1 MKTPLSNRY
10 RFSRKDS
17 RSGDSRKTKACPRV
31 ESKARVSSLR
41 VSLNSAWIVFFF
53 ALVLDSNTLCCFW
66 EITPY
71 VADEGALEL
80 DQIVQNRNV
89 GVYLFERVE
98 PRVLSR
104 KVRTHEH
111 VQRPQEN
118 DQNGHPDY
126 FGQDFDQEALHEV
139 VAEAVLQVGVEEK
152 VFPNVAL
159 GVLWSLLPNSGETTW
174 KYSGSR
180 NSSRIPSKAKRKV
193 RFFRYS
199 TIPLKYEY
207 KSRKS
212 PILCCRRETM

>member
-31 ESKARVSSLR
+31 ESKARVSSFR

-98 PRVLSR
+98 PRVLS
-104 KVRTHEH
+104 
-111 VQRPQEN
+111 
-118 DQNGHPDY
+118 
-126 FGQDFDQEALHEV
+126 
-139 VAEAVLQVGVEEK
+139 
-152 VFPNVAL
+152 
-159 GVLWSLLPNSGETTW
+159 
-174 KYSGSR
+174 
-180 NSSRIPSKAKRKV
+180 
-193 RFFRYS
+193 
-199 TIPLKYEY
+199 
-207 KSRKS
+207 
-212 PILCCRRETM
+212 